1 MNHRKTPN
9 FSLTNKN
16 LDDMK
21 HLFHLIMA
29 FLQKENLNVYIEVY
43 IVDIKLNI
51 SVSDEEN

>member
-1 MNHRKTPN
+1 
-9 FSLTNKN
+9 
-16 LDDMK
+16 MK

-29 FLQKENLNVYIEVY
+29 FLQKQNLNVYIEVY